1 MVYLDKGDAVV
12 IASSGAEVPRGE
24 PGNPVGRRFSCDVL
38 TELAS
43 ILPSTG
49 VGVDRPFQSV
59 VVAGNQCKD
68 PASRLLWAYL
78 PGPIG
83 GHHVVISSRDPG
95 QVRVERS
102 VHALSFGPL
111 PPVIAVWPRSLT
123 LGLVTFQLAH
133 FSDTHIGY
141 EAYKAVSASGENQRA
156 VDVARAFV
164 NTVSDIIE
172 TDPPLVVHS
181 GDLADRTVIPI
192 RLILLIRQQLQR
204 LASIRPDGSRRQVVL
219 IAGNH
224 EIPRSR
230 KEACFLHLFEGIP
243 GVQVVT
249 RDYETVVFDG
259 TGATENHPACL
270 SEVTLHAL
278 PHDALKTVD
287 FDVVHPVPGRVN
299 VLVAHG
305 VAGGSDLYLRSLG
318 REFTIPTEVLA
329 RPWEYVALGHW
340 HKQGPVPLVSL
351 GSSADAT
358 DRGRVWYAGS
368 TENMGFGDLRENGTR
383 RGWLRV
389 TVNPSAEP
397 TVERRHLPIRSMQ
410 RLPVLDAAS
419 LTPEE
424 ITATLLERLRA
435 VDIAGVVLGQVVEGV
450 SRDVW
455 SLVDLPQV
463 RAAAAN
469 ALHYEVTVRP
479 RKADPA
485 GDVASPAETRGL
497 GDAEIVLQERALVVL
512 ADHER
517 TSGLQMAKDLLRAE
531 LEKGFSAKE
540 KPAENAE
547 GAPPPAETEGLTP
560 VSTGGQL

>member
-1 MVYLDKGDAVV
+1 M
-12 IASSGAEVPRGE
+12 
-24 PGNPVGRRFSCDVL
+24 
-38 TELAS
+38 
-43 ILPSTG
+43 
-49 VGVDRPFQSV
+49 
-59 VVAGNQCKD
+59 
-68 PASRLLWAYL
+68 
-78 PGPIG
+78 
-83 GHHVVISSRDPG
+83 
-95 QVRVERS
+95 
-102 VHALSFGPL
+102 
-111 PPVIAVWPRSLT
+111 
-123 LGLVTFQLAH
+123 TFQLAH

-141 EAYKAVSASGENQRA
+141 EAYKAMSASGENQRA

-164 NTVSDIIE
+164 NTVTDICE
-172 TDPPLVVHS
+172 SDPPLVVHS

-249 RDYETVVFDG
+249 RDYETVTFPG
-259 TGATENHPACL
+259 SGPSENRPECL
-270 SEVTLHAL
+270 ADVVIHAL

-287 FDVVHPVPGRVN
+287 FDVVQPTPGQVN

-305 VAGGSDLYLRSLG
+305 VAGGSELYLRSLG

-329 RPWEYVALGHW
+329 RSWEYVALGHW

-351 GSSADAT
+351 GANAT
-358 DRGRVWYAGS
+358 GEGDRGRVWYAGS

-389 TVNPSAEP
+389 TVNPAADP
-397 TVERRHLPIRSMQ
+397 TVERRNLSIRSML
-410 RLPVLDAAS
+410 RLPVLDAAN

-424 ITATLLERLRA
+424 IAAALIERLRA
-435 VDIAGVVLGQVVEGV
+435 TETAGVVLGQVVEGV
-450 SRDVW
+450 PRDVW
-455 SLVDLPQV
+455 SLVDLPAV
-463 RAAAAN
+463 RAAASD

-479 RKADPA
+479 RKARSEDNVQA
-485 GDVASPAETRGL
+485 AETRGL
-497 GDAEIVLQERALVVL
+497 GDAEMVLEERAAVVL

-517 TSGLQMAKDLLRAE
+517 DSGLQLARELLRLE
-531 LEKGFSAKE
+531 LEKGFVTKE
-540 KPAENAE
+540 KVTTDPSEAALPAAGEPALE
-547 GAPPPAETEGLTP
+547 G
-560 VSTGGQL
+560 SDR